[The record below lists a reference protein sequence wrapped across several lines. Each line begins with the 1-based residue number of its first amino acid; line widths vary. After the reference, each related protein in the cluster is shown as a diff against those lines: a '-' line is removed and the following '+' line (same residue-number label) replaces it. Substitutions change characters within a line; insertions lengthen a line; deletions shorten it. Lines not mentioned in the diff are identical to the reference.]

1 MSIQKLLFPGSFIHM
16 LIVKRFLSLV
26 TICTI
31 FVIWVYIPICVL
43 SVPSSSTP
51 SSLNTAASP
60 AEGTTTTNTEVSALG
75 NSENDDNAMN
85 QVSTV
90 KNIVHLADLTSQ
102 YYDVKIH
109 ETFEKMEV
117 LSKNGLSIRI
127 DLSFRYNPV
136 EEQIGYLHDEI
147 GRDYVERI
155 IKPEIRSVT
164 REVIGNYLP
173 EELYSTK
180 REAIED
186 EIESLT
192 RGKVEGKYIALDAI
206 LIRDV
211 TLPQTLRAGIEKK
224 LVQEQEALEYEFKI
238 AKAKKEAERK
248 EIEAEGIAKFQ
259 KIVNQ
264 TITPQLLKWKGVE
277 ATQEISKSPNSKV
290 IVIGN
295 GDGDLPIILGGQ

>member
-1 MSIQKLLFPGSFIHM
+1 MENQGLPKAMVMGIVGLIFIVLFGSSMFYTVDPGEKGILFKKFAGGLDKESIYGQGFHIIAP
-16 LIVKRFLSLV
+16 
-26 TICTI
+26 
-31 FVIWVYIPICVL
+31 W
-43 SVPSSSTP
+43 
-51 SSLNTAASP
+51 NTLH
-60 AEGTTTTNTEVSALG
+60 V
-75 NSENDDNAMN
+75 
-85 QVSTV
+85 
-90 KNIVHLADLTSQ
+90 
-102 YYDVKIH
+102 YDVKIH

-117 LSKNGLSIRI
+117 LSKNGLSIKI
-127 DLSFRYNPV
+127 DLSFRYMPIQ
-136 EEQIGYLHDEI
+136 EKIGYLHDEI
-147 GRDYVERI
+147 GRNYLERI

-186 EIESLT
+186 EIEALT
-192 RGKVEGKYIALDAI
+192 REKVEAKYLTLDAI

-211 TLPQTLRAGIEKK
+211 TLPLTLRNGIEKK
-224 LVQEQEALEYEFKI
+224 LVQEQESLEYEFKI
-238 AKAKKEAERK
+238 DKARKEAERK
-248 EIEAEGIAKFQ
+248 EIEAKGIAKFQ

-277 ATQEISKSPNSKV
+277 ATLEIAKSDNAKV

>member
-1 MSIQKLLFPGSFIHM
+1 MENQGLPRTMIMAIGGLIFIVLFGSSMFYTIEPGEKG
-16 LIVKRFLSLV
+16 V
-26 TICTI
+26 I
-31 FVIWVYIPICVL
+31 FKKFGGGLDKENIYGQGFHIIAPW
-43 SVPSSSTP
+43 
-51 SSLNTAASP
+51 NTLH
-60 AEGTTTTNTEVSALG
+60 V
-75 NSENDDNAMN
+75 
-85 QVSTV
+85 
-90 KNIVHLADLTSQ
+90 
-102 YYDVKIH
+102 YDVKIT

-117 LSKNGLSIRI
+117 LSKNGLSIKI

-136 EEQIGYLHDEI
+136 HEKIGYLHDEI
-147 GRDYVERI
+147 GRNYVERI

-186 EIESLT
+186 EIEELT
-192 RGKVEGKYIALDAI
+192 RAKIEEKYLTLDAI

-211 TLPQTLRAGIEKK
+211 TLPQTLRTAIEQK
-224 LVQEQEALEYEFKI
+224 LKQEQESLEYEFKI
-238 AKAKKEAERK
+238 DKARKEAERK
-248 EIEAEGIAKFQ
+248 EIEANGIAKFQ
-259 KIVNQ
+259 RIVNQ

>member
-1 MSIQKLLFPGSFIHM
+1 MENQGLPKAMIIGVVGLIFVVMFGSSMF
-16 LIVKRFLSLV
+16 V
-26 TICTI
+26 TIDSGEKGVLFKKFGGGLEKD
-31 FVIWVYIPICVL
+31 FVYGQGFHIIAPW
-43 SVPSSSTP
+43 
-51 SSLNTAASP
+51 
-60 AEGTTTTNTEVSALG
+60 
-75 NSENDDNAMN
+75 NDMF
-85 QVSTV
+85 V
-90 KNIVHLADLTSQ
+90 
-102 YYDVKIH
+102 YDVKIH

-117 LSKNGLSIRI
+117 LSKNGLSIKI
-127 DLSFRYNPV
+127 DLSFRYMPV
-136 EEQIGYLHDEI
+136 QEKIGYLHDEI
-147 GRDYVERI
+147 GRDYLERI

-192 RGKVEGKYIALDAI
+192 RVKVEAKYLTLDAI

-211 TLPQTLRAGIEKK
+211 TLPLTLRNGIEKK
-224 LVQEQEALEYEFKI
+224 LVQEQESLEYEFKI
-238 AKAKKEAERK
+238 DKARKEAERK
-248 EIEAEGIAKFQ
+248 EIEANGIAKFQ
-259 KIVNQ
+259 QIVNR

-277 ATQEISKSPNSKV
+277 ATQEIAKSSNAKV

>member
-1 MSIQKLLFPGSFIHM
+1 MDK
-16 LIVKRFLSLV
+16 VLV
-26 TICTI
+26 TGSAGFIGMHLCLRLLKNGYD
-31 FVIWVYIPICVL
+31 VYGV
-43 SVPSSSTP
+43 
-51 SSLNTAASP
+51 
-60 AEGTTTTNTEVSALG
+60 
-75 NSENDDNAMN
+75 DNM
-85 QVSTV
+85 S
-90 KNIVHLADLTSQ
+90 D
-102 YYDVKIH
+102 YYDVKLKD
-109 ETFEKMEV
+109 TFEKMEV
-117 LSKNGLSIRI
+117 LSKNGLSIKI
-127 DLSFRYNPV
+127 DLSFRYQPV
-136 EEQIGYLHDEI
+136 SNQIGYLHDNI
-147 GRDYVERI
+147 GKDYLERI

-186 EIESLT
+186 EIYAATKINIEA
-192 RGKVEGKYIALDAI
+192 KYLLLDAI

-211 TLPQTLRAGIEKK
+211 TLPQTLRTAIEQK
-224 LVQEQEALEYEFKI
+224 LKQEQESLEYEFKI
-238 AKAKKEAERK
+238 DKARKEAERK
-248 EIEAEGIAKFQ
+248 EIEANGIAKFQ

>member
-1 MSIQKLLFPGSFIHM
+1 MENQGLPRTMIMAIGGLIFIVLFGSSMFYTIEPGEKG
-16 LIVKRFLSLV
+16 V
-26 TICTI
+26 I
-31 FVIWVYIPICVL
+31 FKKFGGGLDKENIFGQGFHIIAPW
-43 SVPSSSTP
+43 
-51 SSLNTAASP
+51 NTLH
-60 AEGTTTTNTEVSALG
+60 V
-75 NSENDDNAMN
+75 
-85 QVSTV
+85 
-90 KNIVHLADLTSQ
+90 
-102 YYDVKIH
+102 YDVKIT

-117 LSKNGLSIRI
+117 LSKNGLSIKI

-136 EEQIGYLHDEI
+136 HEKIGYLHDEI
-147 GRDYVERI
+147 GRNYVERI

-186 EIESLT
+186 EIEELT
-192 RGKVEGKYIALDAI
+192 RAKIQEKYLTLDAI

-211 TLPQTLRAGIEKK
+211 TLPQTLRTAIEQK
-224 LVQEQEALEYEFKI
+224 LKQEQESLEYEFKI
-238 AKAKKEAERK
+238 DKAIKEAERK
-248 EIEAEGIAKFQ
+248 EIEAKGIAKFQ
-259 KIVNQ
+259 RIVNQ

>member
-1 MSIQKLLFPGSFIHM
+1 MENQRLPRPLIMAIVASIFLILFGSSMFYTIEPGEKGVLFKKFAGG
-16 LIVKRFLSLV
+16 LDKE
-26 TICTI
+26 TIYEQGFHI
-31 FVIWVYIPICVL
+31 IAPW
-43 SVPSSSTP
+43 
-51 SSLNTAASP
+51 NTLH
-60 AEGTTTTNTEVSALG
+60 V
-75 NSENDDNAMN
+75 
-85 QVSTV
+85 
-90 KNIVHLADLTSQ
+90 
-102 YYDVKIH
+102 YDVKLH

-117 LSKNGLSIRI
+117 LSKNGLSIKI
-127 DLSFRYNPV
+127 DLSFRYMPV
-136 EEQIGYLHDEI
+136 QSKIGYLHDEI
-147 GRDYVERI
+147 GRNYLERI

-192 RGKVEGKYIALDAI
+192 REKVETKYLVLDAI

-211 TLPQTLRAGIEKK
+211 TLPQTLRTAIEQK
-224 LVQEQEALEYEFKI
+224 LKQEQESLEYEFKI
-238 AKAKKEAERK
+238 DKAEKEAKRK
-248 EIEAEGIAKFQ
+248 EIEANGIAKFQ